1 MKIKICG
8 LKRVE
13 DVTYVNKYLP
23 DFVGFVFAGEKRRI
37 DKDQAKSLKDKL
49 DPLIQVVGVFVNEP
63 LEHLQQLIEEHIID
77 IVQLHGD
84 EEEEYIKQVKQ
95 LKVPVIRACR
105 VKDRNDVLVSQHSVA
120 DFILFDTFIESEYG
134 GSGKTFT
141 HELLSEN
148 QREFFLA
155 GGITPENVEQ
165 IIKQV
170 TPYAIDI
177 SSGVE
182 TNGVKDEEKIRKV
195 VEIVRAAK

>member
-1 MKIKICG
+1 MKVKICG

-13 DVTYVNKYLP
+13 DVAYVNKYLP

-37 DKDQAKSLKDKL
+37 DKDQAKFLRDKL

-84 EEEEYIKQVKQ
+84 EEEEYINQVKQ
-95 LKVPVIRACR
+95 LKVPVIRAYR
-105 VKDRNDVLVSQHSVA
+105 VKDRKDVLMAQNCVA
-120 DFILFDTFIESEYG
+120 DFILFDTFIENEYG
-134 GSGKTFT
+134 GSGKTFA
-141 HELLSEN
+141 HELLSQN
-148 QREFFLA
+148 QRECFLA
-155 GGITPENVEQ
+155 GGITPENLEQ